1 MDTVGEDDNVIVA
14 HDWTSLSEPPPTP
27 AQTRRRRVRRRR
39 STRTS
44 ESVLTATSDGFINRE
59 LSWLD
64 FNSRVLSCAE
74 DTSLP
79 LLERVKFL
87 AIAAQ
92 GLDEFFQVR
101 VAGLKEQ
108 LAAGGPATLPP
119 DGMTVP
125 QQLGAIRLRTV
136 SLVTRIRR
144 AGVTLMGLLSDAGI
158 TIVNAHEIS
167 DEERTWIAEFFT
179 ERVFPVLT
187 PLAVDP
193 AHPFPYISNL
203 SLNLAVLVRD
213 AESKVTR
220 FARVKVPPLLP
231 RLVALPG
238 ESRFI
243 PLEQVIA
250 LHLDALF
257 PGLRIVAHHPF
268 RITRNADLDLEEGEA
283 EDLLIAVESELRR
296 RRRFAD
302 VVRLEIDS
310 SMSERVLKL
319 LLRELDIEADD
330 VYVVDP
336 LLDLGSFWALYGLP
350 RADLKPDPW
359 IGSTPAEFDSADIFD
374 SLRRTDVIVQHPYDS
389 FTTSV
394 ERFIEHAAKDA
405 QVLAIKQTLYRVS
418 SSEAGIL
425 EALMGAAESGKQV
438 VVIVELKA
446 RFDEQANIE
455 WARRLEESGVHVVYG
470 VVGLKTH
477 AKLAL
482 VVRQEGE
489 HIRHYMHVG
498 TGNYNRRTARIYEDI
513 GLLSADSDL
522 GHDVVELFNQLTGY
536 SKLREWRRLLVAPT
550 GMRDELLR
558 LIGEQAH
565 ERGRIAM
572 KMNSLVDA
580 LVIEALYEASR
591 HGAKIDLIVRGICCL
606 RPGIPGQS
614 ETIRVRSLVG
624 RFLEHSRL
632 YRFGTDLYYIGSAD
646 LMPRNL
652 DRRVEALVSITQ
664 RSLRLRLDEILRCCL
679 SDNVL
684 AWELG
689 SDGKWKRAPLP
700 DSGEP
705 LNGQTTL
712 QFAAMLRSHVTPVPK
727 T

>member
-1 MDTVGEDDNVIVA
+1 VDTLSEDDNVVVA
-14 HDWTSLSEPPPTP
+14 HDWTSLSEPPPTA
-27 AQTRRRRVRRRR
+27 AQTRRRRVRRRKP
-39 STRTS
+39 TVTS
-44 ESVLTATSDGFINRE
+44 ERVLTATSDGFINRE

-87 AIAAQ
+87 AICSQ

-119 DGMTVP
+119 DGMDVP

-136 SLVTRIRR
+136 GLVTRIRR
-144 AGVTLMGLLSDAGI
+144 VATTLTGLLAGAGI
-158 TIVNAHEIS
+158 TIVSTNDIS
-167 DEERTWIAEFFT
+167 EEERDWVAEFFK

-220 FARVKVPPLLP
+220 FARVKVPPLLS

-238 ESRFI
+238 EARFI

-250 LHLDALF
+250 LHLDVLF
-257 PGLRIVAHHPF
+257 PGMRIVAHHPF

-336 LLDLGSFWALYGLP
+336 LLDLGSLWALHGLS
-350 RADLKPDPW
+350 RADLKADPW
-359 IGSTPAEFDSADIFD
+359 IGITPPEFDTTDIFD
-374 SLRRTDVIVQHPYDS
+374 SLRRHDVIVQHPYDS

-394 ERFIEHAAKDA
+394 ERFIERAAKDQ

-425 EALMGAAESGKQV
+425 EALMGAAEGGKQV

-455 WARRLEESGVHVVYG
+455 WARRLEEAGVHVVYG

-477 AKLAL
+477 AKAAL

-489 HIRHYMHVG
+489 HIRHYVHVG
-498 TGNYNRRTARIYEDI
+498 TGNYNRRTARIYEDV
-513 GLLSADSDL
+513 GLFSADSDL
-522 GHDVVELFNQLTGY
+522 GQDIVELFNQLTGY
-536 SKLREWRRLLVAPT
+536 SKRRDWRRLLVAPS

-558 LIGEQAH
+558 LISDQAR
-565 ERGRIAM
+565 EGGRIAM
-572 KMNSLVDA
+572 KMNSLVDP
-580 LVIEALYEASR
+580 LIIEALYEASR
-591 HGAKIDLIVRGICCL
+591 HGAKIDLVVRGICCL

-614 ETIRVRSLVG
+614 ENIRVRSLVG

-632 YRFGTDLYYIGSAD
+632 YRFGADLYYIGSAD

-652 DRRVEALVSITQ
+652 DRRVEALVSVTQ
-664 RSLRLRLDEILRCCL
+664 RSLRLRLDEIMRSCF

-684 AWELG
+684 AWDLG

-705 LNGQTTL
+705 LNAQTTL
-712 QFAAMLRSHVTPVPK
+712 QVAATLRSHVAPVPQ

>member
-1 MDTVGEDDNVIVA
+1 
-14 HDWTSLSEPPPTP
+14 
-27 AQTRRRRVRRRR
+27 
-39 STRTS
+39 
-44 ESVLTATSDGFINRE
+44 VLA
-59 LSWLD
+59 
-64 FNSRVLSCAE
+64 CAE

-87 AIAAQ
+87 AICSQ

-144 AGVTLMGLLSDAGI
+144 VSNTLMGLLSEAGI
-158 TIVNAHEIS
+158 TIVSSNDIS
-167 DEERTWIAEFFT
+167 DEERQWIAEFFT

-238 ESRFI
+238 ASRFI

-250 LHLDALF
+250 LHLDVLF
-257 PGLRIVAHHPF
+257 PGLRIVANHPF

-336 LLDLGSFWALYGLP
+336 LLDLGSLWALHGLP
-350 RADLKPDPW
+350 RPDLKPDPW
-359 IGSTPAEFDSADIFD
+359 IGITPAEFDTTDIFD
-374 SLRRTDVIVQHPYDS
+374 SLRRSDSIVHHPYDS

-394 ERFIEHAAKDA
+394 ERFIEHAAKDP

-536 SKLREWRRLLVAPT
+536 SKLREWRRLLVAPS
-550 GMRDELLR
+550 GMRDELQR

-572 KMNSLVDA
+572 KMNSLVDP
-580 LVIEALYEASR
+580 LIIEALYEASR
-591 HGAKIDLIVRGICCL
+591 RGAKIDLIVRGICCL

-614 ETIRVRSLVG
+614 ENIRVRSLVG

-632 YRFGTDLYYIGSAD
+632 YRFGTDLYYFGSAD

-664 RSLRLRLDEILRCCL
+664 RSLRLRLDEIMRCCL

-705 LNGQTTL
+705 LNAQTAL
-712 QFAAMLRSHVTPVPK
+712 QFAAMLRSHTAPVPK

>member
-1 MDTVGEDDNVIVA
+1 VDTVGEDDNVIVA